1 MFAVYKT
8 FGQETIE
15 DDRFYTFINIANM
28 GSSALCRLGCAAL
41 MDRFGFRKVF
51 LCILLTQLVL
61 GYTYYLTRASK
72 ALFLLATSLEMGL
85 EGGIISTLLGL
96 CGRIFGHQM
105 GVKVY
110 SGLYF
115 SLIIGL
121 LLSVLLQ
128 SLLLAQVGF
137 VCMFLVIASLN
148 WGSLA
153 LLRALPVESPW
164 KAGSKPILIEFK
176 NDFSP

>member
-15 DDRFYTFINIANM
+15 DDRFYTFINTANM
-28 GSSALCRLGCAAL
+28 GSSALFRLSCAAL
-41 MDRFGFRKVF
+41 MDKFGFRRVF
-51 LCILLTQLVL
+51 LCILLTQLLL

-96 CGRIFGHQM
+96 CGQMFGRQL

-110 SGLYF
+110 SVLFF
-115 SLIIGL
+115 SLMTGL

-128 SLLLAQVGF
+128 GLLLARIGF
-137 VCMFLVIASLN
+137 FFMFLVVASLN
-148 WGSLA
+148 WVSLA
-153 LLRALPVESPW
+153 LLRALPTESPW
-164 KAGSKPILIEFK
+164 KAGNKPSLIEFREE
-176 NDFSP
+176 FSP